1 MNKKL
6 VFNTIL
12 IASLF
17 LCILTGIAF
26 GHTFLIRE
34 NYDYVKTQ
42 FGQSEI
48 KLFMLLR
55 LYIITFISIFAS
67 IIFLGTANKVKK
79 EDHKTS
85 IDNPIKGLY
94 FATFSI
100 FIWGVGGCLRCIFWN
115 HAMLID
121 GIALFTSTIN
131 NMCLAGLIPHISL
144 DKEHTIG
151 TFSTTSIKKH
161 FFQGKEKDNVKT
173 NYYLTIGLIGLI
185 VVIIGT
191 IMVYMRSD
199 FKEMLDCVF
208 STSVDIILLG
218 YLIFAFREREMPAFV
233 GFSIFTIL
241 ITIFSQLLK
250 VSAIRPYFDSN
261 LFDYLNILTN
271 ILFIFC
277 IIVVLFA
284 LVISYTLQQEKRE
297 REIAEEQRNTVT
309 YLKIDLQHRIKD
321 LFKGLESAIH
331 FRQEEYRHN
340 ESQLLAKE
348 MLEQINIRRKIHEVL
363 ALSHDFKHCNLIE
376 ILEYIISL
384 QKEYG
389 VLIHNDIALSGM
401 GLEEVPYQIN
411 QSLAVLL
418 NELLTNARKYG
429 LGEIDLKM
437 GSQSYTSEK
446 SVANDFVL
454 AANTPYLYISIANK
468 IAQSFRTNEAID
480 SMGLKINHYIVTG
493 LQGKMLLP
501 KSLNSDE
508 AYKVEIYIPISK
520 LQNQHKL

>member
-17 LCILTGIAF
+17 LCISTCIAF
-26 GHTFLIRE
+26 WNTFLVCE
-34 NYDYVKTQ
+34 NYDNVKAQ

-79 EDHKTS
+79 EEHKKS
-85 IDNPIKGLY
+85 IDDPIKGLY

-115 HAMLID
+115 HETLID
-121 GIALFTSTIN
+121 HIALLSSTIN

-144 DKEHTIG
+144 DKAHTLG
-151 TFSTTSIKKH
+151 TFSTISVKKQ
-161 FFQGKEKDNVKT
+161 FFQGKEEDKVKT
-173 NYYLTIGLIGLI
+173 SYYLAIGFMGLI
-185 VVIIGT
+185 VVILGS
-191 IMVYMRSD
+191 IMLYFGSP
-199 FKEMLDCVF
+199 FKEMPDCFF

-218 YLIFAFREREMPAFV
+218 YLIFAFREREMPTFI
-233 GFSIFTIL
+233 GFSIFTVL
-241 ITIFSQLLK
+241 ITIFSQILK
-250 VSAIRPYFDSN
+250 VSAIRPYFDPI

-271 ILFIFC
+271 IVFIFC

-284 LVISYTLQQEKRE
+284 LVISYTLEQEKRE
-297 REIAEEQRNTVT
+297 REMAEEQRNTVT

-331 FRQEEYRHN
+331 FRQEEYQHS

-363 ALSHDFKHCNLIE
+363 ALSNDFKHCNLIE

-389 VLIHNDIALSGM
+389 VLIHSEIALSGM

-437 GSQSYTSEK
+437 YAKSYASEK

-454 AANTPYLYISIANK
+454 AANVPYLYISIANK
-468 IAQSFRTNEAID
+468 IAKLFRTNEAID

-493 LQGKMLLP
+493 LQGKMMLP
-501 KSLNSDE
+501 KSLNQDE
-508 AYKVEIYIPISK
+508 VYEVEIYIPIAK
-520 LQNQHKL
+520 LQNQHKS